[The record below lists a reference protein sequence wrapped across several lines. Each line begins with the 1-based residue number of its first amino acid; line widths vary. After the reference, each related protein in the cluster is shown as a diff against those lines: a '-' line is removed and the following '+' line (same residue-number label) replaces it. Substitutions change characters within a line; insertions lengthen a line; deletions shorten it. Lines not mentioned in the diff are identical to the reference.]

1 MSPSLST
8 HLQPSSSQTLVFID
22 SQLENYQFLVKGRL
36 PSETVLILASDRDG
50 VAQIT
55 EALATYATVLKKI
68 TAVHIF
74 SHGSSGCLQLGNTI
88 LSQANLSGYQSEW
101 QQWTKILNQ
110 GANVFLYGCEVAREE
125 GANFVKKLSQIIGF
139 EVAAATEKIG
149 KDYSWD
155 LGFKTGEISA
165 PLALKPEIRAAYPG
179 ILATLT
185 VTNNNDSGV
194 GSLRA
199 AISAAAAGDIITFD
213 PSLAN
218 KTITL
223 TSGQLAI
230 TKDLTLD
237 AASASNLTISGNNS
251 SRILEVGSVKFT
263 LKNLKLT
270 QGKLTGSDE
279 A

>member
-1 MSPSLST
+1 MST
-8 HLQPSSSQTLVFID
+8 TF
-22 SQLENYQFLVKGRL
+22 
-36 PSETVLILASDRDG
+36 
-50 VAQIT
+50 
-55 EALATYATVLKKI
+55 
-68 TAVHIF
+68 
-74 SHGSSGCLQLGNTI
+74 
-88 LSQANLSGYQSEW
+88 
-101 QQWTKILNQ
+101 
-110 GANVFLYGCEVAREE
+110 
-125 GANFVKKLSQIIGF
+125 
-139 EVAAATEKIG
+139 
-149 KDYSWD
+149 
-155 LGFKTGEISA
+155 
-165 PLALKPEIRAAYPG
+165 
-179 ILATLT
+179 T

-199 AISAAAAGDIITFD
+199 TISAAAAGDIITFD